1 MKLRDLIAASAV
13 MSGTTLTQGPQVQ
26 KFENE
31 LADYVSSSFSS
42 VSNSATSSLICAYA
56 ALGVGPN
63 SIVWTSPNTFVATA
77 NAAILLGANVD
88 FVDVDYETGNMSLSI
103 LENKLLQAAQDNNLP
118 DVVVP
123 VHFSGTSVDMAQLNK
138 LAKRFQFKI
147 VEDASHALG
156 GKYDG
161 GAVGSAVYSDICVS
175 SFHAIKMIT
184 TGEGGVAFTNDR
196 ELHGRMSRLRS
207 HGITSDPDLMA
218 RVDDKEIWN
227 YQQIDVGFNFRM
239 TEFQAALGRSQ
250 LKRLKSFVRKRASV
264 MRYYRENLNSA
275 FEFLLVPEKVESS
288 YHLGVIRV
296 EEERVGV
303 SQKYVYEWLH
313 KHGIEANLHY
323 IPVHTQP
330 FYLGRGFSIGDY
342 PNAERHFKTS
352 ISIPLHTNLSGR
364 DLRRVTR
371 VLNEVCKS

>member
-1 MKLRDLIAASAV
+1 M
-13 MSGTTLTQGPQVQ
+13 Q
-26 KFENE
+26 KFEKE
-31 LADYVSSSFSS
+31 LANYVSSSFSS

-56 ALGVGPN
+56 ALDVGPN
-63 SIVWTSPNTFVATA
+63 SLVWTSPNTFVATA
-77 NAAILLGANVD
+77 NAAILLGASVD
-88 FVDVDYETGNMSLSI
+88 FVDIDYATGNMSLSN
-103 LENKLLQAAQDNNLP
+103 LEKKLLNAARENNLP

-123 VHFSGTSVDMAQLNK
+123 VHFSGASVDMAQLHK

-161 GAVGSAVYSDICVS
+161 EPVGAALYSDICVS

-196 ELHGRMSRLRS
+196 ELHDRMSRLRS
-207 HGITSDPDLMA
+207 HGITSDPDLMTQ
-218 RVDDKEIWN
+218 VDDREIWN

-250 LKRLKSFVRKRASV
+250 LKRLKTFVRKRASV
-264 MRYYRENLNSA
+264 VQYYRENLNSA
-275 FEFLLVPEKVESS
+275 FEFLSIPERVESS
-288 YHLGVIRV
+288 YHLAVIRV
-296 EEERVGV
+296 DEEKIGV
-303 SQKYVYEWLH
+303 SQKHVYQWLL
-313 KHGIEANLHY
+313 KHGIQANLHY
-323 IPVHTQP
+323 IPAHTHP
-330 FYLGRGFSIGDY
+330 FYLGMGFSIGDF

-352 ISIPLHTNLSGR
+352 ISLPVHSNLAGR
-364 DLRRVTR
+364 DLRRITR